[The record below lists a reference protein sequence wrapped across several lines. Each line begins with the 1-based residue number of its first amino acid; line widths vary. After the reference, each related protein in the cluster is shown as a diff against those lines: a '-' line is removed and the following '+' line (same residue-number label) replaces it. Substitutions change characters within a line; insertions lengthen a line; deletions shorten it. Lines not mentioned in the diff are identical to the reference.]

1 MAKPSNSGDLENAS
15 KNLKHDKLYEDFFEY
30 KKPSEFNNYCDV
42 FGSQGQKKNENAK
55 QICPKLIYF
64 LEKIANMQNKVEG
77 DKRCKYLRYWLYDEI
92 GKIHT
97 GGSISM
103 DKLSYI
109 ADLIE
114 VGNKVNK
121 EKLKNRCSLPLH
133 DKNVKLDEWKN
144 RKLSYIYLKKYD
156 DIKKDIN
163 PTNKDKCNMY
173 TTYLN
178 NMNSLYNTYKKECKP
193 GAWWGYSGPDYADCY
208 STHKPDNLIALL
220 KNCNKSTSGG
230 TTGTTSWLSSL
241 LGPSNRSSSGSQHNA
256 SPGVAK
262 VADAAGQQRGQGAS
276 QGVTRSTSSGSSASS
291 LTAAP
296 ERKQVSSEMSVTV
309 NPKAPLSPPSR
320 ENSGNVVNAV
330 RPNAVETSSDAG
342 PVTTMAVSGTLETL
356 NEKSDKNFIRNIV
369 MATAILGT
377 IFFLF
382 YYNLSSRLKSSFPK
396 RKRKKKIF
404 EHNYYEEY
412 EKEFEKYD
420 SEDRSLASEDDR
432 YYLNYQPEGDYD
444 Y

>member
-193 GAWWGYSGPDYADCY
+193 GAW
-208 STHKPDNLIALL
+208 LL
-220 KNCNKSTSGG
+220 MQQ
-230 TTGTTSWLSSL
+230 
-241 LGPSNRSSSGSQHNA
+241 GSREDRE
-256 SPGVAK
+256 PRK
-262 VADAAGQQRGQGAS
+262 V
-276 QGVTRSTSSGSSASS
+276 
-291 LTAAP
+291 
-296 ERKQVSSEMSVTV
+296 
-309 NPKAPLSPPSR
+309 

-342 PVTTMAVSGTLETL
+342 P
-356 NEKSDKNFIRNIV
+356 
-369 MATAILGT
+369 
-377 IFFLF
+377 
-382 YYNLSSRLKSSFPK
+382 SSRLKSSFPK

>member
-1 MAKPSNSGDLENAS
+1 MAKPSNSGDLENAL
-15 KNLKHDKLYEDFFEY
+15 KNLKLDKLYEDFFEDI
-30 KKPSEFNNYCDV
+30 KTPEFKNYCDV
-42 FGSQGQKKNENAK
+42 FDSQGKKKNENAK
-55 QICPKLIYF
+55 KICPKIVYL
-64 LEKIANMQNKVEG
+64 LEKIYKMKDRGEG
-77 DKRCKYLRYWLYDEI
+77 AKRCGYLRYWLYDEV

-121 EKLKNRCSLPLH
+121 EKLKYTCSLSSH

-144 RKLSYIYLKKYD
+144 RKLSYIYIKKYD

-178 NMNSLYNTYKKECKP
+178 NMNSLYNTYKKEYP
-193 GAWWGYSGPDYADCY
+193 LQVVSITLP
-208 STHKPDNLIALL
+208 
-220 KNCNKSTSGG
+220 
-230 TTGTTSWLSSL
+230 
-241 LGPSNRSSSGSQHNA
+241 Q
-256 SPGVAK
+256 
-262 VADAAGQQRGQGAS
+262 AS
-276 QGVTRSTSSGSSASS
+276 QRLLMQQGSREDRE
-291 LTAAP
+291 P
-296 ERKQVSSEMSVTV
+296 RKV
-309 NPKAPLSPPSR
+309 

-404 EHNYYEEY
+404 EQNYYEEY
-412 EKEFEKYD
+412 EKELEKYD